1 MALRFSLTILALTL
15 AVVAAVT
22 LPPLQFRNTN
32 IDDEEDKKLDMAE
45 EEDNFPFKHEPW

>member
-1 MALRFSLTILALTL
+1 MTVLALTL

-32 IDDEEDKKLDMAE
+32 IDDEEEDKKLDMAE